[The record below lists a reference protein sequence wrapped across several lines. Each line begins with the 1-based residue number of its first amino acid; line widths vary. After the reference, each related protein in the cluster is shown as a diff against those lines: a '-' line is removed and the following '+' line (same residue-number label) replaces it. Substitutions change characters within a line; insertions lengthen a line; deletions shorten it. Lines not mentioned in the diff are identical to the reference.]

1 MTWSHPVR
9 MALCLLALVL
19 LSGIDAARAHQF
31 APSLLDLHETGPERA
46 AVSWKQPIARVQGS
60 RLQPML
66 PVQCEGIGDP
76 SVARAGTGMIATWEI
91 TCPGGLVG
99 KTVGVDGIAESRADV
114 LLRVGLADG
123 RSFRQVLTAEA
134 PRFEITTAVDRFGV
148 LGAYI
153 GLGVEHILTGWDH
166 LLFVFGLVLLVGAGR
181 SLLWTITAFTLG
193 HSLTLALASLGF
205 VHFPQALIEAGIALS
220 IYLLAVEILR
230 DRMGHKT
237 LMRRAP
243 WAVAACFGL
252 LHGLGFAGALAAV
265 GFPPADIPLALLSFN
280 IGIELGQLGF
290 IAMVILV
297 MAALRLVPARW
308 PAWVE
313 AVPAYGIGSVG
324 VFWVFERLTG
334 LPGS

>member
-1 MTWSHPVR
+1 MRSSRPMRCARFW
-9 MALCLLALVL
+9 LVL
-19 LSGIDAARAHQF
+19 AVLSGIDAAHAHQF
-31 APSLLDLHETGPERA
+31 APSLLDLHETGPDRA

-66 PVQCEGIGDP
+66 PAQCKGIGDP
-76 SVARAGTGMIATWEI
+76 NVERAGTGMIATWEI
-91 TCPGGLVG
+91 ACPDGLVG
-99 KTVGVDGIAESRADV
+99 KTVGVDGIPESRADV
-114 LLRVGLADG
+114 LLRVELADG
-123 RSFRQVLTAEA
+123 RSFRQVLTAEV
-134 PRFEITTAVDRFGV
+134 PSFEITTDVDRFGV

-166 LLFVFGLVLLVGAGR
+166 LLFVLGLVLLVGLGR

-205 VHFPQALIEAGIALS
+205 VRFPQGLIEAGIALS

-230 DRMGHKT
+230 DRMGYKT
-237 LMRRAP
+237 LMKRAP
-243 WAVAACFGL
+243 WVVAACFGL
-252 LHGLGFAGALAAV
+252 LHGLGFAGALAEV
-265 GFPPADIPLALLSFN
+265 GFPPGDIPLALLSFN
-280 IGIELGQLGF
+280 IGIELGQLAF
-290 IAMVILV
+290 IAVVILV

-308 PAWVE
+308 PPWVE
-313 AVPAYGIGSVG
+313 AVPAYGIGSVA